1 MSVNQ
6 TSHFWYG
13 AFTNFSLDIFDK
25 VPVLET
31 IISSYIQ
38 EVFPSTSLDES
49 SIEFEFET
57 DRNLYL
63 DMRDT
68 HFSLKLQLFK
78 GRLFEAFKKEK
89 AEHKAKS
96 EEDSDEEPQTYL
108 TYVNNLL
115 HSLFSNCEVYFKN
128 TMVYNANGL
137 YPHKAQI
144 SNEFNSSA
152 VSNKGILACH
162 GYSFEEYPE
171 AFDMYTFTDR
181 ANALGSGITFSLYG
195 RLAIDLFTCENYYC
209 KKPKFE
215 LN

>member
-6 TSHFWYG
+6 SHFRYG
-13 AFTNFSLDIFDK
+13 AFTNSSLETFDK

-31 IISSYIQ
+31 KMSSYTH
-38 EVFPSTSLDES
+38 EEFSSTSLDDS

-57 DRNLYL
+57 DRNLYS

-68 HFSLKLQLFK
+68 HLSFKLQLFK
-78 GRLFEAFKKEK
+78 GRLFDAFKREK

-96 EEDSDEEPQTYL
+96 EDDSDEEFEPYL

-115 HSLFSNCEVYFKN
+115 HLLISNCEVHFNN
-128 TMVYNANGL
+128 TMAYNGNGL

-152 VSNKGILACH
+152 VSNKGMLACH
-162 GYSFEEYPE
+162 GSFFEEFPN
-171 AFDMYTFTDR
+171 AFDMSPFTDR
-181 ANALGSGITFSLYG
+181 ANSLGTGINFHSMVGLSLTCL
-195 RLAIDLFTCENYYC
+195 LAKNCWFQI
-209 KKPKFE
+209 PKFE